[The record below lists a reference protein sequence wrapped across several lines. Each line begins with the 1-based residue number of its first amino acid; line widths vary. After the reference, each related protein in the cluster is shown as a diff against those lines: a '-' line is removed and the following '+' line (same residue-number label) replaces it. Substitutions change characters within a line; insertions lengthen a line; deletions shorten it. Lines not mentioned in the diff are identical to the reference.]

1 MIVTVT
7 GGARSGKSS
16 FAEKYCMK
24 QADSGLYIATA
35 QAFDE
40 EMRQRIEL
48 HRSQR
53 EGSGFRWTTV
63 EEPIKLA
70 GLLTGKEGTAG
81 TNGPSTSFGE
91 SGSTKALA
99 PVVLVDCLTL
109 WLTNVLLASES
120 TEAGDVDFSGA
131 VEFEIDKL
139 VSAVAAY
146 PGHLVMVTNEVGSG
160 IVPEYPLGRIYRD
173 YAGILNRKMAEI
185 SDAVF
190 LVTAGIPIELK
201 SREYKL

>member
-16 FAEKYCMK
+16 FAEKFCMK

-63 EEPIKLA
+63 EEPLKLA
-70 GLLTGKEGTAG
+70 GLLTGTAG
-81 TNGPSTSFGE
+81 TYGTSTSSGE
-91 SGSTKALA
+91 SGSIKALA

-120 TEAGDVDFSGA
+120 TEAGDGDISDA
-131 VEFEIDKL
+131 VELEIDRL

-146 PGHLVMVTNEVGSG
+146 PGLLVMVTNEVGSG

-173 YAGILNRKMAEI
+173 YAGMLNRKMAEI
-185 SDAVF
+185 SDSVF

-201 SREYKL
+201 SREYRL

>member
-16 FAEKYCMK
+16 FAEKFCMK

-63 EEPIKLA
+63 EEPLKLA
-70 GLLTGKEGTAG
+70 GLLTGTAG
-81 TNGPSTSFGE
+81 TYGTSTSSGE
-91 SGSTKALA
+91 SGSIKALA

-120 TEAGDVDFSGA
+120 TEAGDGDISDA
-131 VEFEIDKL
+131 VELEIDRL

-173 YAGILNRKMAEI
+173 YAGMLNRKMAEI
-185 SDAVF
+185 SDSVF

-201 SREYKL
+201 SREYRL